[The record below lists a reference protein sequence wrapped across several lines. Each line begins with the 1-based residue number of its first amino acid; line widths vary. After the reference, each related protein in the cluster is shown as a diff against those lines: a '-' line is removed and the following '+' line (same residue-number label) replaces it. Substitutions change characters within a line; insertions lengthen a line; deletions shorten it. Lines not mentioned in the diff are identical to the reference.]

1 MSWGCVSVRSI
12 TGALLGV
19 LLLGAPLLVAAATT
33 GETRTLLREYLVQR
47 ESDPEGWRALLKEA
61 KDRASFCA
69 RCHGTDGVSVLPL
82 IPNLAGQN
90 PYYLLQQIE
99 RFADGQRKD
108 FIMTPLAAQAKPAE
122 RALLAV
128 YYSTLAP
135 RAAPADPGLAASG
148 KRRYEQS
155 CITCHGLDGRGTEV
169 YSRLAGQQAG
179 YLRHRLLALRAASAT
194 PGSVMPEIARTLT
207 DDDIDALI
215 AYLSSQP

>member
-128 YYSTLAP
+128 LRASDATSRVVSPATALMGAARRYTRASRVSKRAIFAIVCWRCARHPRP
-135 RAAPADPGLAASG
+135 RAP
-148 KRRYEQS
+148 
-155 CITCHGLDGRGTEV
+155 
-169 YSRLAGQQAG
+169 
-179 YLRHRLLALRAASAT
+179 
-194 PGSVMPEIARTLT
+194 
-207 DDDIDALI
+207 
-215 AYLSSQP
+215 